1 MLGLKKWAIGE
12 RGREDKRKKKE
23 NGGRRQISQQRR
35 ARPFPSH
42 IRKRDG
48 RREGGRRGGP
58 LFFLA
63 EGSLRLP
70 PPPGLGPLVCWGGV
84 IYGSFLSQLAAFN
97 EKQKKKGEKG
107 HPSWGGDLLHAEY
120 SGIETG

>member
-1 MLGLKKWAIGE
+1 MLGLKKRAIGE

-48 RREGGRRGGP
+48 RRDGGEAP

-70 PPPGLGPLVCWGGV
+70 PPPGLPGSAGLLGWCDLWLLLVTAGCV
-84 IYGSFLSQLAAFN
+84 
-97 EKQKKKGEKG
+97 
-107 HPSWGGDLLHAEY
+107 
-120 SGIETG
+120 